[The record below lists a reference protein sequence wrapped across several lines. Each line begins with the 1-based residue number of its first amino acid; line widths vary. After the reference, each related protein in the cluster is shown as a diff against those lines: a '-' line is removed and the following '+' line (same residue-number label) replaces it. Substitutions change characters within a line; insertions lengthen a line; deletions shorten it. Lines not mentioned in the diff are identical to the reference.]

1 MKSVQVNF
9 TPDLLRRFDADEVVA
24 RLGRSEV
31 IRRIAEA
38 YLRRRETERIDAA
51 YARGYGP
58 DFPPIH
64 EELVGWTE
72 AAAPWP
78 EP

>member
-1 MKSVQVNF
+1 MKAVQINF
-9 TPDLLRRFDADEVVA
+9 TRHLLRWFDADEAVG

-31 IRRIAEA
+31 IRRIVEA
-38 YLRRRETERIDAA
+38 YLLRQAERRMDEA

-58 DFPPIH
+58 DFPPID
-64 EELVGWTE
+64 EELEGWSE

-78 EP
+78 E